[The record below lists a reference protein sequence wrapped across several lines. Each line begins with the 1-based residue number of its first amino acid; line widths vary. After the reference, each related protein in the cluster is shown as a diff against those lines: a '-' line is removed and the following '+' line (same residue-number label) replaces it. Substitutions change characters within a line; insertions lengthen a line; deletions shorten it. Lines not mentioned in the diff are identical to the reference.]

1 MWSPH
6 ATMMQPEAELPR
18 PTASSSGLLVARNDP
33 VRSSNPVPYA
43 ARLANPVP
51 YDQSNRNED
60 QPQPQRQQPQQQG
73 SVKDS
78 ILSGGARGAALVAS
92 APFTLVGAAV
102 TVAAAAAAAPVAGVA
117 AASAGAISWRGDP
130 RFHSGP
136 CTLSCHRCDK
146 LFTPFNK
153 KSHCRTCKKC
163 TCQKCRPRC
172 CEDAGYRAAGF

>member
-1 MWSPH
+1 
-6 ATMMQPEAELPR
+6 MQPEAEPPR

-33 VRSSNPVPYA
+33 VRSSNPVPY
-43 ARLANPVP
+43 
-51 YDQSNRNED
+51 DQSNRNED
-60 QPQPQRQQPQQQG
+60 QPQPQQQG